1 MADYYNKFFNDISFY
16 DYQILKVDI
25 NLASK
30 TIFFS
35 ITLSKK
41 KEVIK
46 ELFLKIAYKAF
57 KEPLE
62 IKIINNDDNIL
73 VHIYKK
79 PRIKL
84 DFAQRILSKGESLIS
99 GDNIYIKKEYNDS
112 YIFALSDGMGSGQ
125 KAHEQSSEALKKI
138 SNLLAYHFSLK
149 TILKL
154 LENMYDLKCEY
165 DSYATLDIL
174 SINPANQMLLLYK
187 LGSTTSYIIHSN
199 EFITLENRALPLKLD
214 DINSSYELELM
225 VGDIILLMSDGI
237 SDFLT
242 KDELEDINY
251 SNNSEEITNEIIFKL
266 KKKVNNNLQ
275 DDASILVIKVI

>member
-1 MADYYNKFFNDISFY
+1 
-16 DYQILKVDI
+16 
-25 NLASK
+25 
-30 TIFFS
+30 
-35 ITLSKK
+35 
-41 KEVIK
+41 
-46 ELFLKIAYKAF
+46 
-57 KEPLE
+57 
-62 IKIINNDDNIL
+62 
-73 VHIYKK
+73 
-79 PRIKL
+79 
-84 DFAQRILSKGESLIS
+84 
-99 GDNIYIKKEYNDS
+99 
-112 YIFALSDGMGSGQ
+112 MGSGQ